1 MLSFSGIDSRFSDRF
16 GNRPVKAV
24 AKSSREWAGELARDR
39 NPFVFSARCSDA
51 KLLGAMKAYILR
63 DLQGNP
69 AHGRSRFISDMRK
82 IQGVPLSGE
91 AGSGKLTDLKSSRR
105 LKLIYDFHKRR
116 VQEEAYQAAVNNDD
130 HRVVFPYRELYRPAS
145 SNPRFPRNW
154 GARARSM
161 GFSIVNGRIF
171 APRDSVLWRRIN
183 RFGFDHAPWDYNS
196 GMDSRFISRA
206 EAKKLGLPL
215 VSFDEAL
222 ENPRAVTPEQAKAER
237 ERKRYYAAEPAPQ
250 TDAQR
255 SALAELENPSPRP
268 FTVADAQTLPLE
280 AYIDPDTFE
289 NRDAQKA
296 YLDRKWEAASKA
308 GTPKNLSPQQTRA
321 VKRYTDNSSEIN
333 KALRSGETESPEV
346 KQLISAFDGQRFQ
359 MNVNVVRTADLIDL
373 EKNLGVRP
381 GHIDEDLT
389 TLRESGRDR
398 VFPGVTSTSL
408 FSRFHPEGIRAK
420 DELQVEYRIRIPH
433 GANAMF
439 LDPISTK
446 GPYGL
451 SGSANA
457 TKAPP
462 RLWSRDGKNAE
473 TEIAIAPGSKFAVDR
488 HEIRT
493 ENGLKKLIVWLIL
506 RVK

>member
-1 MLSFSGIDSRFSDRF
+1 MLSFSGIDPRFSDRF
-16 GNRPVKAV
+16 GTRPVKAV

-39 NPFVFSARCSDA
+39 NPFFFSARCSDA

-82 IQGVPLSGE
+82 LQGVPLSGE

-154 GARARSM
+154 VARARSM
-161 GFSIVNGRIF
+161 GFAIVNGRIF

-250 TDAQR
+250 TETQR
-255 SALAELENPSPRP
+255 SALAELENPPPRP
-268 FTVADAQTLPLE
+268 FTVADAQALPLE

-296 YLDRKWEAASKA
+296 YLDRKWEAAAKA

-333 KALRSGETESPEV
+333 KALRSGNRKSPEV
-346 KQLISAFDGQRFQ
+346 KQ
-359 MNVNVVRTADLIDL
+359 
-373 EKNLGVRP
+373 
-381 GHIDEDLT
+381 
-389 TLRESGRDR
+389 
-398 VFPGVTSTSL
+398 
-408 FSRFHPEGIRAK
+408 
-420 DELQVEYRIRIPH
+420 
-433 GANAMF
+433 
-439 LDPISTK
+439 
-446 GPYGL
+446 
-451 SGSANA
+451 
-457 TKAPP
+457 
-462 RLWSRDGKNAE
+462 
-473 TEIAIAPGSKFAVDR
+473 
-488 HEIRT
+488 
-493 ENGLKKLIVWLIL
+493 
-506 RVK
+506 

>member
-1 MLSFSGIDSRFSDRF
+1 MITFSGINPRFSERF
-16 GNRPVKAV
+16 RNRQVKAV
-24 AKSSREWAGELARDR
+24 ARSSREWAGELARDR
-39 NPFVFSARCSDA
+39 NPFFFSARCSDA
-51 KLLGAMKAYILR
+51 KLLGTMKAYILR

-69 AHGRSRFISDMRK
+69 AHGRTRFVKDMRRL
-82 IQGVPLSGE
+82 QGVPVNGE
-91 AGSGKLTDLKSSRR
+91 DSGKLTDLKSSRR

-130 HRVVFPYRELYRPAS
+130 HRVMFPYRELYRPAS

-154 GARARSM
+154 VARARSM

-196 GMDSRFISRA
+196 GMDARFISRA

-222 ENPRAVTPEQAKAER
+222 ANPRAVTPEQARAER

-255 SALAELENPSPRP
+255 SALAELENPPPRP
-268 FTVADAQTLPLE
+268 FTVAEAKTLPLE

-296 YLDRKWEAASKA
+296 YLDRKWEAAAKT

-359 MNVNVVRTADLIDL
+359 MNVNVVRTASVPEI
-373 EKNLGVRP
+373 ENFLGINTAGDISAQLNALVER
-381 GHIDEDLT
+381 GSDKT
-389 TLRESGRDR
+389 
-398 VFPGVTSTSL
+398 FPSVMSTSM
-408 FSRFHPEGIRAK
+408 FSRFLPKGVPSKEA
-420 DELQVEYRIRIPH
+420 LQVEYRIRIPY

-451 SGSANA
+451 SGSASA

-473 TEIAIAPGSKFAVDR
+473 TEIAIAPGSKFAVDK
-488 HEIRT
+488 HEVRI

-506 RVK
+506 RVR